1 MNIASDMYSTDTPVH
16 DFIFNRNNAT
26 DFNLLVSEYPSIPS
40 INEEIEEVLIPN
52 RNSLLTIRK
61 NEYRDRQIKFKL
73 KMIDI
78 EYFWEE
84 IDAIKVW
91 LSDIKDKKLYYDR
104 EDRYFVVK
112 RVIVGDI
119 FKEIKMYGEFEI
131 TFIVK
136 PFMIG
141 MTNSKNFLE
150 NNFVVRN
157 QGNVEVNPIITL
169 YGNGNIQLIINDE
182 ILTINNIVNQVN
194 INSDLMICTN
204 SDGSNK
210 LMDMLGNFPTLKV
223 GNNNITVSSN
233 IVETTIKFDNLYR

>member
-1 MNIASDMYSTDTPVH
+1 MNISSNTYSTDTPVH
-16 DFIFNRNNAT
+16 DFIFNRSYAT

-52 RNSLLTIRK
+52 RSSSLTIKK
-61 NEYRDRQIKFKL
+61 NEYRDREIKFKL
-73 KMIDI
+73 RMVDI

-91 LSDIKDKKLYYDR
+91 LSDIKDNKLYYDR

-119 FKEIKMYGEFEI
+119 FKELKMYGEFEI

-136 PFMIG
+136 PFLVG
-141 MTNSKNFLE
+141 MTNSRTFLE
-150 NNFVVRN
+150 NNFVVKN
-157 QGNVEVNPIITL
+157 SSNFEVNPIITL
-169 YGNGNIQLIINDE
+169 YGNGNLQLTINDE
-182 ILTINNIVNQVN
+182 ILTINNVVNQVD

-210 LMDMLGNFPTLKV
+210 LIDTLGNFPTLKV
-223 GNNNITVSSN
+223 GNNNVTVSGN
-233 IVETTIKFDNLYR
+233 VVKTTIKFDNLYR